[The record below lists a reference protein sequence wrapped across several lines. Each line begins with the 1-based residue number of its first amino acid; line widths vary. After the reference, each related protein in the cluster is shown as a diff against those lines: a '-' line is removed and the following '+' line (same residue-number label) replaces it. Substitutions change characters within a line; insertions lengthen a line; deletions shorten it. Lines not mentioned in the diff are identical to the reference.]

1 MLKSM
6 TGYGRCEHTIG
17 DRTFLVEIRSLN
29 GKQFEALLKIPQ
41 LLKPYEFEIRGL
53 LSERLLR
60 GSIECTVTMRVNGA
74 AKPVTIN
81 TDLAKSYYT
90 QLKSL
95 TDALGLDTSNILDAL
110 LKLPEVI
117 VPNTDSF
124 SESDWTTFKD
134 VLLRA
139 IGELDAHRINEGR
152 ALELDLIERI
162 LNIEKLQLEV
172 MRVEPQRREKIRDH
186 IRKTLEEQVGP
197 DRYDSNRLEQELIYH
212 IEKIDISEEQVRLS
226 NHCTYFRS
234 ILEEPGD
241 GKGKKLS
248 FVLQE
253 VGREINTTGSK
264 AYDAEIQ
271 RSVVLMKDELEKAK
285 EQVLNVL

>member
-1 MLKSM
+1 M

>member
-6 TGYGRCEHTIG
+6 TGYGRSEQTIG

-41 LLKPYEFEIRGL
+41 LLKPYEFDIRGL

-81 TDLAKSYYT
+81 TDLAKGYYA

-117 VPNTDSF
+117 VPNTDTF
-124 SESDWTTFKD
+124 SDNDWAAFKQ
-134 VLLRA
+134 VLLKA
-139 IGELDAHRINEGR
+139 IDELNAHRMNEGK

-162 LNIEKLQLEV
+162 NNIEKLQIDV
-172 MRVEPQRREKIRDH
+172 MRVEPLRREKIREH

-197 DRYDSNRLEQELIYH
+197 DRYDTNRLEQELIYH
-212 IEKIDISEEQVRLS
+212 IEKIDISEEQVRLT
-226 NHCTYFRS
+226 NHCAYFKS
-234 ILEEPGD
+234 LMEEAGD